1 MDTELYKE
9 LVEQAPEAILY
20 CDREGLIRLWNRGA
34 ELIFGFSAAEA
45 VGQSLDL
52 IIPERLRGRHWE
64 GYFKVMETGESRYGT
79 ELLTVPALH
88 RDGRQLSCAFSIVMI
103 RDATGQPLGVASI
116 MRDGTAAFE
125 REKAMK
131 KRIAE
136 LEAQIAGAPQ
146 AVTTASTGPGRER
159 PVPG

>member
-1 MDTELYKE
+1 MIQELYQDI
-9 LVEQAPEAILY
+9 LEQAPDAVLY
-20 CDREGLIRLWNRGA
+20 SDREGIIRLWNRGA

-45 VGQSLDL
+45 IGQSLDL

-64 GYFKVMETGESRYGT
+64 GYFQVMKTGQSRYGT

-103 RDATGQPLGVASI
+103 KDPQGNPLGVASI

-136 LEAQIAGAPQ
+136 LEAKIA
-146 AVTTASTGPGRER
+146 SLER
-159 PVPG
+159 D